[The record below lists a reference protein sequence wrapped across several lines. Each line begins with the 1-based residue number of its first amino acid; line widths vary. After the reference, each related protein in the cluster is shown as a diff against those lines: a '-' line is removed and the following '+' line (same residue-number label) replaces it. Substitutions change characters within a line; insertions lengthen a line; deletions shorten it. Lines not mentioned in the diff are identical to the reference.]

1 MADNGHPAAP
11 RKPNLLVAAGI
22 DFSLG
27 CAGTQYL
34 LDELSR
40 WFAVEVYVLTR
51 PEQAAWYARLP
62 YPCRVFPFWGTRWTD
77 GPLRIMSKA
86 FRLALFLK
94 LLRARY
100 VLATEAT
107 YLREAAWAKRLR
119 GGRQRLAQFC
129 QELYLPEEYPLGSPK
144 GRWSETQRKYAGAP
158 DVVIDVD
165 PFRAAIRQQA
175 YELPRKPYV
184 LRNTFPLAQL
194 PPPAASGELWRLA
207 GIAPP
212 SAGIPV
218 LVHAGGI
225 GSEKPLERV
234 VDAVAALDR
243 PVFLLAF
250 CAASEPEIQRVRDYA
265 ARKLAPDRFCFRP
278 PVPREALRAR
288 LWEADVGVVDYAYS
302 SEPTSNQKHCAPTK
316 LYEYLACGLA
326 VLGSDND
333 SLRDVVEREGVGR
346 CARGEEPRD
355 LGRALDELLS
365 GDLAEM
371 KARARRRFAET
382 YSYERC
388 CRAEVAAIAR
398 DLLGA
403 EAVP

>member
-1 MADNGHPAAP
+1 MSG
-11 RKPNLLVAAGI
+11 RFGGMEGKKEKLLVVSGI
-22 DFSLG
+22 DFDRSY
-27 CAGTQYL
+27 AGTQYL
-34 LDELSR
+34 LERLDESFDISLYMLTSPRSR
-40 WFAVEVYVLTR
+40 V
-51 PEQAAWYARLP
+51 WYDRLP
-62 YPCRVFPFWGTRWTD
+62 HTCHVFPFWDTPWVGTRF
-77 GPLRIMSKA
+77 RFMSKV
-86 FRLALFLK
+86 FRIVVFLRMLLARQ
-94 LLRARY
+94 LLI
-100 VLATEAT
+100 TETT

>member
-1 MADNGHPAAP
+1 MESKDRPVEM
-11 RKPNLLVAAGI
+11 RKPSLLVAAGI

-40 WFAVEVYVLTR
+40 WFAVEVYVLTQPR
-51 PEQAAWYARLP
+51 QAAWYAGLS
-62 YPCRVFPFWGTRWTD
+62 YPCRVYPFWGTRWTK
-77 GPLRIMSKA
+77 GPLRLMSKV

-129 QELYLPEEYPLGSPK
+129 QELYLPEEYPPGSPK
-144 GRWSETQRKYAGAP
+144 GRWSETQKKYARVP

-165 PFRAAIRQQA
+165 PFRAGIRRE
-175 YELPRKPYV
+175 YYRLVHMPYV
-184 LRNTFPLAQL
+184 LRNTFPLAQM
-194 PPPAASGELWRLA
+194 PPAAAPGELWRLT

-212 SAGIPV
+212 SADIPV

-225 GSEKPLERV
+225 GPEKPLERV
-234 VDAVAALDR
+234 VDAVAALKR

-250 CAASEPEIQRVRDYA
+250 CAASESQIRRVREYA
-265 ARKLAPDRFCFRP
+265 AHKLGAERFWFRP

-288 LWEADVGVVDYAYS
+288 LWEADVGVVDYAFS
-302 SEPTSNQKHCAPTK
+302 MEPTLNQKYCAPTK
-316 LYEYLACGLA
+316 LYEFMACGLA
-326 VLGSDND
+326 VLGSDNE
-333 SLRDVVEREGVGR
+333 SIRGIVEREGCGV
-346 CARGEEPRD
+346 CARGDAPMD
-355 LGRALDELLS
+355 LARALEELLRQ
-365 GDLAEM
+365 DVAAM
-371 KARARRRFAET
+371 KAQARAAFAAR
-382 YSYERC
+382 YSYETC
-388 CRAEVAAIAR
+388 CADEVRRIAEEMLRI
-398 DLLGA
+398 DHGG
-403 EAVP
+403 